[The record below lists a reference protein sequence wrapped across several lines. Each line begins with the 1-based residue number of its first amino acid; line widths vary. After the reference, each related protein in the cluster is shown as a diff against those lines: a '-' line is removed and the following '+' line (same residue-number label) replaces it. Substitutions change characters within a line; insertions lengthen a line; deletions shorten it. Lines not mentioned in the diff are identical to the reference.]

1 MFRAAE
7 RTVRLV
13 AAHSCTEIEPEYP
26 AHLVVEH
33 VLTRPA
39 VAQSLKIGIRK
50 MVGIITIGSSHSKAV
65 GPCAELKI
73 KSIGDCLVS
82 VVASAPV

>member
-1 MFRAAE
+1 MFRTAKG
-7 RTVRLV
+7 TVRLV
-13 AAHSCTEIEPEYP
+13 AAHSCTEIEPEHP

-33 VLTRPA
+33 LLTRA
-39 VAQSLKIGIRK
+39 TVTKSLKIGICE
-50 MVGIITIGSSHSKAV
+50 MVGVITIGGSHSKAV
-65 GPCAELKI
+65 GPGAELKI